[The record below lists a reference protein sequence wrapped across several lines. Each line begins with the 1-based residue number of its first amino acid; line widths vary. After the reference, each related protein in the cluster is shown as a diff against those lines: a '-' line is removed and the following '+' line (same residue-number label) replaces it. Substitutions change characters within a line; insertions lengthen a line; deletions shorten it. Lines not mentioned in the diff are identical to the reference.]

1 MSHQHTTQ
9 TSGQGMLER
18 VFKLRE
24 HGTTARTEV
33 IAGFTTFLTMV
44 YIVFVNPQILGVAG
58 MDTSAVFVTTCLI
71 AAFGSIMMG
80 LFANLPVA
88 LAPAMGL
95 NAFFAFV
102 VVQAMGLPWQ
112 VGMGAIFWGAIGL
125 LLLTIFRVRYW
136 MIANIPVS
144 LRVGITSGIGL
155 FIGMMGLK
163 NAGVIVANPETL
175 VSIGNLTSHSVL
187 LGILGFF
194 IIAILA
200 SRNIHAAVLVS
211 IVVTTLLGWMLGD
224 VHYNG
229 IVSAPPS
236 VMTVVGHVDL
246 AGSFNLGLKNAGVIV
261 ANPETLVSIGNLTSH
276 SVLLGILGFFII
288 AILASRNIHAAVLV
302 SIVVTTLLGWMLGD
316 VHYNGIVSAPPS
328 VMTVVGHVDLA
339 GSFNLGLAGVIFS
352 FMLVNLF
359 DSSGTLIGVTDKAGL
374 ADEKGKFPRMKQALY
389 VDSISSVTGSFIGT
403 SSVTAYIESSS
414 GVSVG
419 GRTGL
424 TAVVVGLLFLLVIFL
439 SPLAG
444 MVPGYAAAGALIYVG
459 VLMTSS
465 LARVNWQDLTESV
478 PAFITAVMMPF
489 SFSITEGIAL
499 GFISYCVMK
508 IGTGRLRDLSP
519 CVIIVAL
526 LFILKIVFID
536 AH

>member
-1 MSHQHTTQ
+1 MSQQHTTQ
-9 TSGQGMLER
+9 ASGQGMLER

-71 AAFGSIMMG
+71 AAFGSILMG

-112 VGMGAIFWGAIGL
+112 VGMGAIFWGAVGL

-187 LGILGFF
+187 LGVLGFF

-211 IVVTTLLGWMLGD
+211 IIVTTLLGWMMGD

-236 VMTVVGHVDL
+236 V
-246 AGSFNLGLKNAGVIV
+246 
-261 ANPETLVSIGNLTSH
+261 TS
-276 SVLLGILGFFII
+276 
-288 AILASRNIHAAVLV
+288 
-302 SIVVTTLLGWMLGD
+302 
-316 VHYNGIVSAPPS
+316 
-328 VMTVVGHVDLA
+328 VVGHVDLA

-374 ADEKGKFPRMKQALY
+374 ADAKGKFPRMKQALF
-389 VDSISSVTGSFIGT
+389 VDSISSVTGAFVGT

-424 TAVVVGLLFLLVIFL
+424 TAVVVGILFLLVIFL

-444 MVPGYAAAGALIYVG
+444 MVPPYAAAGALIYVG

-508 IGTGRLRDLSP
+508 IGTGRLSDLSP
-519 CVIIVAL
+519 CVVIVAL
-526 LFILKIVFID
+526 LFVLKIVFID

>member
-1 MSHQHTTQ
+1 MSQQHTTQ
-9 TSGQGMLER
+9 ASGQGMLER

-71 AAFGSIMMG
+71 AAFGSILMG

-112 VGMGAIFWGAIGL
+112 VGMGAIFWGAVGL

-187 LGILGFF
+187 LGVLGFF

-200 SRNIHAAVLVS
+200 SRNIHAVVLVS
-211 IVVTTLLGWMLGD
+211 IIVTTLLGWMMGD

-236 VMTVVGHVDL
+236 V
-246 AGSFNLGLKNAGVIV
+246 
-261 ANPETLVSIGNLTSH
+261 TS
-276 SVLLGILGFFII
+276 
-288 AILASRNIHAAVLV
+288 
-302 SIVVTTLLGWMLGD
+302 
-316 VHYNGIVSAPPS
+316 
-328 VMTVVGHVDLA
+328 VVGHVDLA

-374 ADEKGKFPRMKQALY
+374 ADEKGKFPRMKQALF
-389 VDSISSVTGSFIGT
+389 VDSISSVTGAFVGT

-424 TAVVVGLLFLLVIFL
+424 TAVVVGILFLLVIFL

-444 MVPGYAAAGALIYVG
+444 MVPPYAAAGALIYVG

-519 CVIIVAL
+519 CVVIVAL
-526 LFILKIVFID
+526 LFVLKIVFID

>member
-1 MSHQHTTQ
+1 MRARNRCRTNKLSEKNYHTTAPGVAFWYRITANFPSFLRKLIMSQQHTTQ
-9 TSGQGMLER
+9 ASGQGMLER

-71 AAFGSIMMG
+71 AAFGSILMG

-112 VGMGAIFWGAIGL
+112 VGMGAIFWGAVGL

-187 LGILGFF
+187 LGVLGFF

-211 IVVTTLLGWMLGD
+211 IIVTTLLGWMMGD

-236 VMTVVGHVDL
+236 V
-246 AGSFNLGLKNAGVIV
+246 
-261 ANPETLVSIGNLTSH
+261 TS
-276 SVLLGILGFFII
+276 
-288 AILASRNIHAAVLV
+288 
-302 SIVVTTLLGWMLGD
+302 
-316 VHYNGIVSAPPS
+316 
-328 VMTVVGHVDLA
+328 VVGHVDLA

-374 ADEKGKFPRMKQALY
+374 ADAKGKFPRMKQALF
-389 VDSISSVTGSFIGT
+389 VDSISSVTGAFVGT

-424 TAVVVGLLFLLVIFL
+424 TAVVVGILFLLVIFL

-444 MVPGYAAAGALIYVG
+444 MVPPYAAAGALIYVG

-519 CVIIVAL
+519 CVVIVAL
-526 LFILKIVFID
+526 LFVLKIVFID

>member
-1 MSHQHTTQ
+1 MSQQQ
-9 TSGQGMLER
+9 TSQSSGQGLLER

-24 HGTTARTEV
+24 HGTTVRTEA

-71 AAFGSIMMG
+71 AAFGSILMG

-112 VGMGAIFWGAIGL
+112 VGMGAIFWGAVGL

-136 MIANIPVS
+136 MIANIPLS

-175 VSIGNLTSHSVL
+175 VSIGHLTSHSVL
-187 LGILGFF
+187 LGVLGFF

-224 VHYNG
+224 VHYTG

-236 VMTVVGHVDL
+236 VASVIGQVDL
-246 AGSFNLGLKNAGVIV
+246 AGSL
-261 ANPETLVSIGNLTSH
+261 
-276 SVLLGILGFFII
+276 
-288 AILASRNIHAAVLV
+288 
-302 SIVVTTLLGWMLGD
+302 
-316 VHYNGIVSAPPS
+316 
-328 VMTVVGHVDLA
+328 
-339 GSFNLGLAGVIFS
+339 NLGLAGVIFS

-374 ADEKGKFPRMKQALY
+374 ADANGKFPRMKQALF
-389 VDSISSVTGSFIGT
+389 VDSVSSVA
-403 SSVTAYIESSS
+403 AYIESSS

-424 TAVVVGLLFLLVIFL
+424 TAVVVGILFLLVIFL

-465 LARVNWQDLTESV
+465 LARVKWSDLTEAV

-508 IGTGRLRDLSP
+508 IGTGRLRELSP
-519 CVIIVAL
+519 CVIIVSL
-526 LFILKIVFID
+526 LFVLKIVFID

>member
-1 MSHQHTTQ
+1 
-9 TSGQGMLER
+9 MLER

-71 AAFGSIMMG
+71 AAFGSILMG

-112 VGMGAIFWGAIGL
+112 VGMGAIFWGAVGL

-187 LGILGFF
+187 LGVLGFF

-211 IVVTTLLGWMLGD
+211 IIVTTLLGWIMGD

-236 VMTVVGHVDL
+236 V
-246 AGSFNLGLKNAGVIV
+246 
-261 ANPETLVSIGNLTSH
+261 TS
-276 SVLLGILGFFII
+276 
-288 AILASRNIHAAVLV
+288 
-302 SIVVTTLLGWMLGD
+302 
-316 VHYNGIVSAPPS
+316 
-328 VMTVVGHVDLA
+328 VVGHVDLA

-374 ADEKGKFPRMKQALY
+374 ADEKGKFPRMKQALF
-389 VDSISSVTGSFIGT
+389 VDSISSVTGAFVGT

-424 TAVVVGLLFLLVIFL
+424 TAVVVGILFLLVIFL

-444 MVPGYAAAGALIYVG
+444 MVPPYAAAGALIYVG

-519 CVIIVAL
+519 CVVIVAL
-526 LFILKIVFID
+526 LFVLKIVFID

>member
-1 MSHQHTTQ
+1 MSQQHTTQ
-9 TSGQGMLER
+9 ASGQGMLER

-71 AAFGSIMMG
+71 AAFGSILMG

-112 VGMGAIFWGAIGL
+112 VGMGAIFWGAVGL

-187 LGILGFF
+187 LGVLGFF

-211 IVVTTLLGWMLGD
+211 IIVTTLLGWMMGD

-236 VMTVVGHVDL
+236 V
-246 AGSFNLGLKNAGVIV
+246 
-261 ANPETLVSIGNLTSH
+261 TS
-276 SVLLGILGFFII
+276 
-288 AILASRNIHAAVLV
+288 
-302 SIVVTTLLGWMLGD
+302 
-316 VHYNGIVSAPPS
+316 
-328 VMTVVGHVDLA
+328 VVGHVDLA

-374 ADEKGKFPRMKQALY
+374 ADEKGKFPRMKQALF
-389 VDSISSVTGSFIGT
+389 VDSISSVTGAFVGT

-424 TAVVVGLLFLLVIFL
+424 TAVVVGILFLLVIFL

-444 MVPGYAAAGALIYVG
+444 MVPPYAAAGALIYVG

-508 IGTGRLRDLSP
+508 IGTGRLRDLS
-519 CVIIVAL
+519 
-526 LFILKIVFID
+526 
-536 AH
+536 

>member
-1 MSHQHTTQ
+1 MSQQHTTQ
-9 TSGQGMLER
+9 ASGQGMLER

-71 AAFGSIMMG
+71 AAFGSILMG

-112 VGMGAIFWGAIGL
+112 VGMGAIFWGAVGL

-187 LGILGFF
+187 LGVLGFF

-211 IVVTTLLGWMLGD
+211 IIVTTLLGWMMGD

-236 VMTVVGHVDL
+236 V
-246 AGSFNLGLKNAGVIV
+246 
-261 ANPETLVSIGNLTSH
+261 TS
-276 SVLLGILGFFII
+276 
-288 AILASRNIHAAVLV
+288 
-302 SIVVTTLLGWMLGD
+302 
-316 VHYNGIVSAPPS
+316 
-328 VMTVVGHVDLA
+328 VVGHVDLA

-374 ADEKGKFPRMKQALY
+374 ADEKGKFPRMKQALF
-389 VDSISSVTGSFIGT
+389 VDSISSVTGAFVGT

-424 TAVVVGLLFLLVIFL
+424 TAVVVGILFLLVIFL

-444 MVPGYAAAGALIYVG
+444 MVPPYAAAGALIYVG

-519 CVIIVAL
+519 CVVIVAL
-526 LFILKIVFID
+526 LFVLKIVFID
-536 AH
+536 ASSPSHQGTPESGADDTGSARRQSPPLNWSG

>member
-1 MSHQHTTQ
+1 M
-9 TSGQGMLER
+9 
-18 VFKLRE
+18 FKLRA

-33 IAGFTTFLTMV
+33 IAGVTTFLTMV
-44 YIVFVNPQILGVAG
+44 YIVFVNPQILGAAG

-71 AAFGSIMMG
+71 AAFGSILMG
-80 LFANLPVA
+80 LLANLPVA

-102 VVQAMGLPWQ
+102 VVGAMGLSWQ
-112 VGMGAIFWGAIGL
+112 VGMGAIFWGAVGL

-144 LRVGITSGIGL
+144 LRIGITSGIGL

-175 VSIGNLTSHSVL
+175 VAIGNLTSHTTL
-187 LGILGFF
+187 LGVLGFF

-211 IVVTTLLGWMLGD
+211 IIVTTLLGLAFGD
-224 VHYNG
+224 VHFKG
-229 IVSAPPS
+229 VVSEPPS
-236 VMTVVGHVDL
+236 VMTVLGHVDL
-246 AGSFNLGLKNAGVIV
+246 AGSLDI
-261 ANPETLVSIGNLTSH
+261 
-276 SVLLGILGFFII
+276 
-288 AILASRNIHAAVLV
+288 
-302 SIVVTTLLGWMLGD
+302 
-316 VHYNGIVSAPPS
+316 
-328 VMTVVGHVDLA
+328 
-339 GSFNLGLAGVIFS
+339 GLAGVIFS

-374 ADEKGKFPRMKQALY
+374 ADESGKFPRMKQALY
-389 VDSISSVTGSFIGT
+389 VDSISSVAGSFIGT

-414 GVSVG
+414 GVSIG

-444 MVPGYAAAGALIYVG
+444 MVPPYAAAGALIYVG

-465 LARVNWQDLTESV
+465 LSRVKWDDLTEAV

-508 IGTGRLRDLSP
+508 IFTGRLRDLNA
-519 CVIIVAL
+519 CVLVVAL
-526 LFILKIVFID
+526 LFLLKIVFID

>member
-1 MSHQHTTQ
+1 MSQQHTTQ
-9 TSGQGMLER
+9 ASGQGMLER

-71 AAFGSIMMG
+71 AAFGSILMG

-112 VGMGAIFWGAIGL
+112 VGMGAIFWGAVGL

-187 LGILGFF
+187 LGVLGFF

-211 IVVTTLLGWMLGD
+211 IIVTTLLGWMMGD

-229 IVSAPPS
+229 IVSAPPN
-236 VMTVVGHVDL
+236 V
-246 AGSFNLGLKNAGVIV
+246 
-261 ANPETLVSIGNLTSH
+261 TS
-276 SVLLGILGFFII
+276 
-288 AILASRNIHAAVLV
+288 
-302 SIVVTTLLGWMLGD
+302 
-316 VHYNGIVSAPPS
+316 
-328 VMTVVGHVDLA
+328 VVGHVDLA

-374 ADEKGKFPRMKQALY
+374 ADAKGKFPRMKQALF
-389 VDSISSVTGSFIGT
+389 VDSISSVTGAFVGT

-424 TAVVVGLLFLLVIFL
+424 TAVVVGILFLLVIFL

-444 MVPGYAAAGALIYVG
+444 MVPPYAAAGALIYVG

-519 CVIIVAL
+519 CVVIVAL
-526 LFILKIVFID
+526 LFVLKIVFID

>member
-1 MSHQHTTQ
+1 MSQQHTTQ
-9 TSGQGMLER
+9 ASGQGMLER

-71 AAFGSIMMG
+71 AAFGSILMG

-112 VGMGAIFWGAIGL
+112 VGMGAIFWGAVGL

-155 FIGMMGLK
+155 FIGIMGLK

-187 LGILGFF
+187 LGVLGFF

-211 IVVTTLLGWMLGD
+211 IIVTTLLGWMMGD

-236 VMTVVGHVDL
+236 V
-246 AGSFNLGLKNAGVIV
+246 
-261 ANPETLVSIGNLTSH
+261 TS
-276 SVLLGILGFFII
+276 
-288 AILASRNIHAAVLV
+288 
-302 SIVVTTLLGWMLGD
+302 
-316 VHYNGIVSAPPS
+316 
-328 VMTVVGHVDLA
+328 VVGHVDLA

-374 ADEKGKFPRMKQALY
+374 ADEKGKFPRMKQALF
-389 VDSISSVTGSFIGT
+389 VDSISSVTGAFVGT

-424 TAVVVGLLFLLVIFL
+424 TAVVVGILFLLVIFL

-444 MVPGYAAAGALIYVG
+444 MVPPYAAAGALIYVG

-519 CVIIVAL
+519 CVVIVAL
-526 LFILKIVFID
+526 LFVLKIVFID

>member
-1 MSHQHTTQ
+1 MSQQHTTQ
-9 TSGQGMLER
+9 ASGQGMLER

-71 AAFGSIMMG
+71 AAFGSILMG

-112 VGMGAIFWGAIGL
+112 VGMGAIFWGAVGL

-187 LGILGFF
+187 LGVLGFF

-211 IVVTTLLGWMLGD
+211 IIVTTLLGWMMGD

-236 VMTVVGHVDL
+236 V
-246 AGSFNLGLKNAGVIV
+246 
-261 ANPETLVSIGNLTSH
+261 TS
-276 SVLLGILGFFII
+276 
-288 AILASRNIHAAVLV
+288 
-302 SIVVTTLLGWMLGD
+302 
-316 VHYNGIVSAPPS
+316 
-328 VMTVVGHVDLA
+328 VVGHVDLA

-374 ADEKGKFPRMKQALY
+374 ADEKGKFPRMKQALF
-389 VDSISSVTGSFIGT
+389 VDSISSVTGAFVGT

-424 TAVVVGLLFLLVIFL
+424 TAVAVGILFLLVIFL

-444 MVPGYAAAGALIYVG
+444 MVPPYAAAGALIYVG

-519 CVIIVAL
+519 CVVIVAL
-526 LFILKIVFID
+526 LFVLKIVFID

>member
-1 MSHQHTTQ
+1 MSQQHTTQ
-9 TSGQGMLER
+9 ASGQGMLER

-71 AAFGSIMMG
+71 AAFGSILMG

-112 VGMGAIFWGAIGL
+112 VGMGAIFWGAVGL

-187 LGILGFF
+187 LGVLGFF

-211 IVVTTLLGWMLGD
+211 IIVTTLLGWIMGD

-236 VMTVVGHVDL
+236 V
-246 AGSFNLGLKNAGVIV
+246 
-261 ANPETLVSIGNLTSH
+261 TS
-276 SVLLGILGFFII
+276 
-288 AILASRNIHAAVLV
+288 
-302 SIVVTTLLGWMLGD
+302 
-316 VHYNGIVSAPPS
+316 
-328 VMTVVGHVDLA
+328 VVGHVDLA

-374 ADEKGKFPRMKQALY
+374 ADEKGKFPRMKQALF
-389 VDSISSVTGSFIGT
+389 VDSISSVTGAFVGT

-424 TAVVVGLLFLLVIFL
+424 TAVVGGILFLLVIFL

-444 MVPGYAAAGALIYVG
+444 MVPPYAAAGALIYVG

-519 CVIIVAL
+519 CVVIVAL
-526 LFILKIVFID
+526 LFVLKIVFID

>member
-1 MSHQHTTQ
+1 MSQQHTTQ
-9 TSGQGMLER
+9 ASGQGMLER

-187 LGILGFF
+187 LG
-194 IIAILA
+194 
-200 SRNIHAAVLVS
+200 
-211 IVVTTLLGWMLGD
+211 WMLGD

-236 VMTVVGHVDL
+236 VM
-246 AGSFNLGLKNAGVIV
+246 S
-261 ANPETLVSIGNLTSH
+261 
-276 SVLLGILGFFII
+276 
-288 AILASRNIHAAVLV
+288 
-302 SIVVTTLLGWMLGD
+302 
-316 VHYNGIVSAPPS
+316 
-328 VMTVVGHVDLA
+328 VVGHVDLA

>member
-163 NAGVIVANPETL
+163 NAGVIVANSETL

-229 IVSAPPS
+229 IVS
-236 VMTVVGHVDL
+236 V
-246 AGSFNLGLKNAGVIV
+246 
-261 ANPETLVSIGNLTSH
+261 
-276 SVLLGILGFFII
+276 
-288 AILASRNIHAAVLV
+288 
-302 SIVVTTLLGWMLGD
+302 
-316 VHYNGIVSAPPS
+316 PPS

>member
-1 MSHQHTTQ
+1 MRGRNRCRTNKLSEKNYHTTAPGVAFWYRITANFPSFLRKLIMSQQHTTQ
-9 TSGQGMLER
+9 ASGQGMLER

-71 AAFGSIMMG
+71 AAFGSILMG

-112 VGMGAIFWGAIGL
+112 VGMGAIFWGAVGL

-187 LGILGFF
+187 LGVLGFF

-211 IVVTTLLGWMLGD
+211 IIVTTLLGWMMGD

-229 IVSAPPS
+229 FVSAPPS
-236 VMTVVGHVDL
+236 V
-246 AGSFNLGLKNAGVIV
+246 
-261 ANPETLVSIGNLTSH
+261 TS
-276 SVLLGILGFFII
+276 
-288 AILASRNIHAAVLV
+288 
-302 SIVVTTLLGWMLGD
+302 
-316 VHYNGIVSAPPS
+316 
-328 VMTVVGHVDLA
+328 VVGHVDLA

-374 ADEKGKFPRMKQALY
+374 ADEKGKFPRMKQALF
-389 VDSISSVTGSFIGT
+389 VDSISSVTGAFVGT

-424 TAVVVGLLFLLVIFL
+424 TAVVVGILFLLVIFL

-444 MVPGYAAAGALIYVG
+444 MVPPYAAAGALIYVG

-519 CVIIVAL
+519 CVVIVAL
-526 LFILKIVFID
+526 LFVLKIVFID

>member
-9 TSGQGMLER
+9 TSGQRMLER

-112 VGMGAIFWGAIGL
+112 IGMGAIFWGAVGL

-163 NAGVIVANPETL
+163 NAGVIVANSETL

-236 VMTVVGHVDL
+236 VMTVVD
-246 AGSFNLGLKNAGVIV
+246 
-261 ANPETLVSIGNLTSH
+261 
-276 SVLLGILGFFII
+276 
-288 AILASRNIHAAVLV
+288 
-302 SIVVTTLLGWMLGD
+302 
-316 VHYNGIVSAPPS
+316 
-328 VMTVVGHVDLA
+328 HVDLA

-444 MVPGYAAAGALIYVG
+444 MVPDYAAAGALIYVG

>member
-1 MSHQHTTQ
+1 MSQQHTTQ
-9 TSGQGMLER
+9 AAGQGMLER

-71 AAFGSIMMG
+71 AAFGNILMG

-112 VGMGAIFWGAIGL
+112 VGMGAIFWGAVGL

-187 LGILGFF
+187 LGVLGFF

-211 IVVTTLLGWMLGD
+211 IIVTTLLGWMMGD

-236 VMTVVGHVDL
+236 V
-246 AGSFNLGLKNAGVIV
+246 
-261 ANPETLVSIGNLTSH
+261 TS
-276 SVLLGILGFFII
+276 
-288 AILASRNIHAAVLV
+288 
-302 SIVVTTLLGWMLGD
+302 
-316 VHYNGIVSAPPS
+316 
-328 VMTVVGHVDLA
+328 VVGHVDLA

-374 ADEKGKFPRMKQALY
+374 ADEKGKFPRMKQALF
-389 VDSISSVTGSFIGT
+389 VDSISSVTGAFVGT

-424 TAVVVGLLFLLVIFL
+424 TAVVVGILFLLVIFL

-444 MVPGYAAAGALIYVG
+444 MVPPYAAAGALIYVG

-519 CVIIVAL
+519 CVVIVAL
-526 LFILKIVFID
+526 LFVLKIVFID
-536 AH
+536 GH

>member
-1 MSHQHTTQ
+1 MSQQHTTQ
-9 TSGQGMLER
+9 ASGQGMLER

-71 AAFGSIMMG
+71 AAFGSILMG

-112 VGMGAIFWGAIGL
+112 VGMGAIFWGAVGL

-187 LGILGFF
+187 LGVLGFF

-211 IVVTTLLGWMLGD
+211 IIVTTLLGWMMGD

-236 VMTVVGHVDL
+236 V
-246 AGSFNLGLKNAGVIV
+246 
-261 ANPETLVSIGNLTSH
+261 TS
-276 SVLLGILGFFII
+276 
-288 AILASRNIHAAVLV
+288 
-302 SIVVTTLLGWMLGD
+302 
-316 VHYNGIVSAPPS
+316 
-328 VMTVVGHVDLA
+328 VVGHVDLA

-374 ADEKGKFPRMKQALY
+374 ADEKGKFPRMKQALF
-389 VDSISSVTGSFIGT
+389 VDSISSVTGAFVGT

-424 TAVVVGLLFLLVIFL
+424 TAVVVGILFLLVIFL

-444 MVPGYAAAGALIYVG
+444 MVPPYAAAGALIYVG

-519 CVIIVAL
+519 CVVIVAL
-526 LFILKIVFID
+526 VFVLKIVFID

>member
-1 MSHQHTTQ
+1 MSQQHTTQ
-9 TSGQGMLER
+9 ASGQGMLER

-33 IAGFTTFLTMV
+33 IAGFTTFLTMA

-71 AAFGSIMMG
+71 AAFGSILMG

-112 VGMGAIFWGAIGL
+112 VGMGAIFWGAVGL

-187 LGILGFF
+187 LGVLGFF

-211 IVVTTLLGWMLGD
+211 IIVTTLLGWMMGD

-236 VMTVVGHVDL
+236 V
-246 AGSFNLGLKNAGVIV
+246 
-261 ANPETLVSIGNLTSH
+261 TS
-276 SVLLGILGFFII
+276 
-288 AILASRNIHAAVLV
+288 
-302 SIVVTTLLGWMLGD
+302 
-316 VHYNGIVSAPPS
+316 
-328 VMTVVGHVDLA
+328 VVGHVDLA

-374 ADEKGKFPRMKQALY
+374 ADAKGKFPRMKQALF
-389 VDSISSVTGSFIGT
+389 VDSISSVTGAFVGT

-424 TAVVVGLLFLLVIFL
+424 TAVVVGILFLLVIFL

-444 MVPGYAAAGALIYVG
+444 MVPPYAAAGALIYVG

-519 CVIIVAL
+519 CVVIVAL
-526 LFILKIVFID
+526 LFVLKIVFID

>member
-1 MSHQHTTQ
+1 MSQQQ
-9 TSGQGMLER
+9 TSQSSGEGLLER

-24 HGTTARTEV
+24 HGTTVRTEA

-71 AAFGSIMMG
+71 AAFGSILMG

-112 VGMGAIFWGAIGL
+112 VGMGAIFWGAVGL

-136 MIANIPVS
+136 MIANIPLS

-175 VSIGNLTSHSVL
+175 VSIGHLTSHSVL
-187 LGILGFF
+187 LGVLGFF

-224 VHYNG
+224 VHYTG

-236 VMTVVGHVDL
+236 VASVIGQVDL
-246 AGSFNLGLKNAGVIV
+246 AGSL
-261 ANPETLVSIGNLTSH
+261 
-276 SVLLGILGFFII
+276 
-288 AILASRNIHAAVLV
+288 
-302 SIVVTTLLGWMLGD
+302 
-316 VHYNGIVSAPPS
+316 
-328 VMTVVGHVDLA
+328 
-339 GSFNLGLAGVIFS
+339 NLGLAGVIFS

-374 ADEKGKFPRMKQALY
+374 ADANGKFPRMKQALF
-389 VDSISSVTGSFIGT
+389 VDSVSSVAGSFIGT

-424 TAVVVGLLFLLVIFL
+424 TAVVVGILFLLVIFL

-444 MVPGYAAAGALIYVG
+444 MVPWLCRRGRADIRWRADDLQPRAREVERPDRGGACVHHR
-459 VLMTSS
+459 S
-465 LARVNWQDLTESV
+465 DD
-478 PAFITAVMMPF
+478 AV
-489 SFSITEGIAL
+489 
-499 GFISYCVMK
+499 
-508 IGTGRLRDLSP
+508 
-519 CVIIVAL
+519 
-526 LFILKIVFID
+526 
-536 AH
+536 

>member
-1 MSHQHTTQ
+1 M
-9 TSGQGMLER
+9 
-18 VFKLRE
+18 
-24 HGTTARTEV
+24 
-33 IAGFTTFLTMV
+33 
-44 YIVFVNPQILGVAG
+44 
-58 MDTSAVFVTTCLI
+58 
-71 AAFGSIMMG
+71 
-80 LFANLPVA
+80 
-88 LAPAMGL
+88 
-95 NAFFAFV
+95 
-102 VVQAMGLPWQ
+102 
-112 VGMGAIFWGAIGL
+112 
-125 LLLTIFRVRYW
+125 
-136 MIANIPVS
+136 
-144 LRVGITSGIGL
+144 
-155 FIGMMGLK
+155 
-163 NAGVIVANPETL
+163 
-175 VSIGNLTSHSVL
+175 
-187 LGILGFF
+187 
-194 IIAILA
+194 
-200 SRNIHAAVLVS
+200 
-211 IVVTTLLGWMLGD
+211 
-224 VHYNG
+224 
-229 IVSAPPS
+229 
-236 VMTVVGHVDL
+236 
-246 AGSFNLGLKNAGVIV
+246 
-261 ANPETLVSIGNLTSH
+261 
-276 SVLLGILGFFII
+276 LLGILGFFII

-389 VDSISSVTGSFIGT
+389 VDSISSVTVSFIGT

>member
-1 MSHQHTTQ
+1 MSQQHTTQ
-9 TSGQGMLER
+9 ASGQGMLER

-71 AAFGSIMMG
+71 AAFGSILMG

-112 VGMGAIFWGAIGL
+112 VGMGAIFWGAVGL

-187 LGILGFF
+187 LGVLGFF

-211 IVVTTLLGWMLGD
+211 IIVTTLLGWMMGD

-236 VMTVVGHVDL
+236 V
-246 AGSFNLGLKNAGVIV
+246 
-261 ANPETLVSIGNLTSH
+261 TS
-276 SVLLGILGFFII
+276 
-288 AILASRNIHAAVLV
+288 
-302 SIVVTTLLGWMLGD
+302 
-316 VHYNGIVSAPPS
+316 
-328 VMTVVGHVDLA
+328 VVGHVDLA

-374 ADEKGKFPRMKQALY
+374 ADEKGKFPRMKQALF
-389 VDSISSVTGSFIGT
+389 VDSISSVTGAFVGT

-424 TAVVVGLLFLLVIFL
+424 TAVVVGILFLLVIFL

-444 MVPGYAAAGALIYVG
+444 MVPPYAAAGALIYVG

-499 GFISYCVMK
+499 GFISHCVMK

-519 CVIIVAL
+519 CVVIVAL
-526 LFILKIVFID
+526 LFVLKIVFID

>member
-1 MSHQHTTQ
+1 MSQQHTTQ
-9 TSGQGMLER
+9 ASGQGMLER

-33 IAGFTTFLTMV
+33 IAVFTTFLTMV

-71 AAFGSIMMG
+71 AAFGSILMG

-112 VGMGAIFWGAIGL
+112 VGMGAIFWGAVGL

-187 LGILGFF
+187 LGVLGFF

-211 IVVTTLLGWMLGD
+211 IIVTTLLGWMMGD

-236 VMTVVGHVDL
+236 V
-246 AGSFNLGLKNAGVIV
+246 
-261 ANPETLVSIGNLTSH
+261 TS
-276 SVLLGILGFFII
+276 
-288 AILASRNIHAAVLV
+288 
-302 SIVVTTLLGWMLGD
+302 
-316 VHYNGIVSAPPS
+316 
-328 VMTVVGHVDLA
+328 VVGHVDLA

-374 ADEKGKFPRMKQALY
+374 ADAKGKFPRMKQALF
-389 VDSISSVTGSFIGT
+389 VDSISSVTGAFVGT

-424 TAVVVGLLFLLVIFL
+424 TAVVVGILFLLVIFL

-444 MVPGYAAAGALIYVG
+444 MVPPYAAAGALIYVG

-519 CVIIVAL
+519 CVVIVAL
-526 LFILKIVFID
+526 LFVLKIVFID

>member
-1 MSHQHTTQ
+1 MRGRNRCRTNKLSEKNYHTTAPGVAFWYRITANFPSFLRKLIMSQQHTTQ
-9 TSGQGMLER
+9 ASGQGMLER

-58 MDTSAVFVTTCLI
+58 MDTRAVFVTTCLI
-71 AAFGSIMMG
+71 AAFGSILMG

-112 VGMGAIFWGAIGL
+112 VGMGAIFWGAVGL

-187 LGILGFF
+187 LGVLGFF

-211 IVVTTLLGWMLGD
+211 IIVTTLLGWMMGD

-236 VMTVVGHVDL
+236 V
-246 AGSFNLGLKNAGVIV
+246 
-261 ANPETLVSIGNLTSH
+261 TS
-276 SVLLGILGFFII
+276 
-288 AILASRNIHAAVLV
+288 
-302 SIVVTTLLGWMLGD
+302 
-316 VHYNGIVSAPPS
+316 
-328 VMTVVGHVDLA
+328 VVGHVDLA

-374 ADEKGKFPRMKQALY
+374 ADAKGKFPRMKQALF
-389 VDSISSVTGSFIGT
+389 VDSISSVTGAFVGT

-424 TAVVVGLLFLLVIFL
+424 TAVVVGILFLLVIFL

-444 MVPGYAAAGALIYVG
+444 MVPPYAAAGALIYVG

-519 CVIIVAL
+519 CVVIVAL
-526 LFILKIVFID
+526 LFVLKIVFID

>member
-1 MSHQHTTQ
+1 MSQQHTTQ
-9 TSGQGMLER
+9 ASGQGMLER

-33 IAGFTTFLTMV
+33 IAGFTTFLTMI

-71 AAFGSIMMG
+71 AAFGSILMG

-112 VGMGAIFWGAIGL
+112 VGMGAIFWGAVGL

-187 LGILGFF
+187 LGVLGFF

-211 IVVTTLLGWMLGD
+211 IIVTTLLGWMMGD

-236 VMTVVGHVDL
+236 V
-246 AGSFNLGLKNAGVIV
+246 
-261 ANPETLVSIGNLTSH
+261 TS
-276 SVLLGILGFFII
+276 
-288 AILASRNIHAAVLV
+288 
-302 SIVVTTLLGWMLGD
+302 
-316 VHYNGIVSAPPS
+316 
-328 VMTVVGHVDLA
+328 VVGHVDLA

-374 ADEKGKFPRMKQALY
+374 ADEKGKFPRMKQALF
-389 VDSISSVTGSFIGT
+389 VDSISSVTGAFVGT

-424 TAVVVGLLFLLVIFL
+424 TAVVVGILFLLVIFL

-444 MVPGYAAAGALIYVG
+444 MVPPYAAAGALIYVG

-519 CVIIVAL
+519 CVVIVAL
-526 LFILKIVFID
+526 LFVLKIVFID